1 MARSLFLR
9 TISAVLFLTALL
21 SAQCVKDNRSEKK
34 GGIKVTDFTIVGTQS
49 MTSDQLLRMTGDFIG
64 NCFTDDN
71 EELGE
76 RIRAEFQDQGY
87 MMTELKK
94 LDVKPG
100 DPLAI
105 PKPVTMEAEV
115 VEGPRFKVA
124 QINFLK
130 NRAFSEERLRQEFPM
145 KKGDYFRRGVVA
157 SSFDSI
163 RKLYSTVGYLDMVM
177 IPETLPG
184 SNATMDLN
192 LTLDEGPQYHMG
204 KLEIVAGKE
213 ASARLRAAW
222 KLDEGSPY
230 DRTYIDDFIAT
241 NRTMLPAG
249 FSRQNVDVGKN
260 CPDAQVSLRLMVD
273 PAEDTSHS
281 QPNNV
286 PCEEEKEKSKDDS
299 K

>member
-1 MARSLFLR
+1 MPRSLFLR

-34 GGIKVTDFTIVGTQS
+34 GGIKVTDLTIVGTQN

-87 MMTELKK
+87 MMAELKK

-130 NRAFSEERLRQEFPM
+130 NHAFSEERLRQEFPM
-145 KKGDYFRRGVVA
+145 KKGEYFRRSVVA
-157 SSFDSI
+157 SSFESI
-163 RKLYSTVGYLDMVM
+163 RELYSTVGYLDMVM
-177 IPETLPG
+177 VPETLPG

-230 DRTYIDDFIAT
+230 DKTYIDTYLAT
-241 NRTMLPAG
+241 NRDLLPAG
-249 FSRQNVDVGKN
+249 FGRQSVETAVN
-260 CPDAQVSLRLMVD
+260 CPDALVQVRMIVD
-273 PAEDTSHS
+273 PAEDKSPS
-281 QPNNV
+281 QMKDV
-286 PCEEEKEKSKDDS
+286 PCKDSEESKDNQ